1 MLHPVRVPPASG
13 SLPPSDVP
21 SGNTLGSIT
30 RRSHKCPTDMQLPR
44 QPHVRLVVTRILR
57 PPHPTRPGGRRFPP
71 PRFRSA
77 SPPPASPPTPRRE
90 DAPHP
95 GLRHRVSC
103 LTPCLRPPRIPSQRS
118 GNCASGT
125 SFVSSTSHARA
136 ATSGRYGVKRCPR
149 HSRRFRTPIVVC
161 AAWSFLRER
170 LTPRPAVAKSTY
182 RFCVRKI
189 RCAPALQNIGNP
201 RAGESPPSSGLPA
214 VALAKAGAG
223 RSRLGKHGSSRDLQA
238 AFVRGLNPP

>member
-30 RRSHKCPTDMQLPR
+30 RAVTSALRPVQLPR
-44 QPHVRLVVTRILR
+44 QPHVRLVITRTLR
-57 PPHPTRPGGRRFPP
+57 PPHPARPAGRRNPP

-77 SPPPASPPTPRRE
+77 SPPPGSPPTPNRE

-103 LTPCLRPPRIPSQRS
+103 LTPCLRPPRFPPRCS
-118 GNCASGT
+118 GNCASGA
-125 SFVSSTSHARA
+125 SCVSSTSHARA
-136 ATSGRYGVKRCPR
+136 ATSGRYGVKCCPR

-161 AAWSFLRER
+161 ATWSFLRDH

-189 RCAPALQNIGNP
+189 RYAPALQNTHGNRRGREVPPIP
-201 RAGESPPSSGLPA
+201 RVPGEVGWASMVQA
-214 VALAKAGAG
+214 VIRK
-223 RSRLGKHGSSRDLQA
+223 RH
-238 AFVRGLNPP
+238 

>member
-1 MLHPVRVPPASG
+1 MLHLGPGASRKRVPPS
-13 SLPPSDVP
+13 PDVP

-30 RRSHKCPTDMQLPR
+30 RAVTSALRPVQLPR
-44 QPHVRLVVTRILR
+44 QPHVRLVITRILR
-57 PPHPTRPGGRRFPP
+57 PPHPARPAGRRNPP

-77 SPPPASPPTPRRE
+77 SPPPGSPPTTLPKKLR
-90 DAPHP
+90 APACGIVFRASHHAS
-95 GLRHRVSC
+95 G
-103 LTPCLRPPRIPSQRS
+103 PPRFPSRRS

-125 SFVSSTSHARA
+125 SFLSSTSAARA
-136 ATSGRYGVKRCPR
+136 ATFGRYGVKCCPR

-161 AAWSFLRER
+161 AAWSFLRDH

-182 RFCVRKI
+182 RFCVRII
-189 RCAPALQNIGNP
+189 RCSPALQKTRNP

-223 RSRLGKHGSSRDLQA
+223 RSRLGKHGSSRDP
-238 AFVRGLNPP
+238 RSGC